1 MAINMQLIPNEQND
15 ENSITQCR
23 LPMHQVSAQLPA
35 GNDHYTLQE
44 KPFGHLII
52 RVDSQNNANMQKALK
67 EVCKLEL
74 PSVLQSN
81 ENDSYIISWISPDE
95 VLLLV
100 PEKTE
105 FEVESKLR
113 ECMSK
118 KAETAEHFAIVNI
131 TGGQTLLELSGERA
145 ESILKKSTSYNIH
158 LNIFPVGKVVTTIFA
173 KSQTVLRR
181 TSDDSFQLI
190 VRRSF
195 SDYLWK
201 WIVDAGSR
209 E

>member
-35 GNDHYTLQE
+35 GNDHYTLQVIT
-44 KPFGHLII
+44 FGHLII
-52 RVDSQNNANMQKALK
+52 RIDSQNNANMQKALK